1 MNLTVFISRL
11 VLLAALCVLSAQAYE
26 TTIHAEYRP
35 GANGQQRID
44 FTDITEC
51 RGYWCSFWGKD
62 KILQLNTFID
72 RSYRRSANPREQV
85 YFRFPG
91 SRIVTV
97 QQENGS
103 SANLTF
109 TLTDIGG
116 IYRRNA
122 TNQPH
127 LFQLSEDLNAPDSGS
142 SCYRSGFNAVTGITD
157 TAFLW
162 TINSTA
168 QQNGGQCTRA
178 LKRQYSGIYGITQR
192 HLIFK
197 YRLNTPDP
205 LKMDNGIYR
214 GKLVFSVGPNGDFD
228 FGEGSYDENEVVIN
242 FELSVGHQSLFRF
255 PAGSEQAVL
264 QPASGWTRYLNTGQV
279 PDRVYQDIPFR
290 LWNSVPI
297 AVYLQCEYLS
307 GSDCALKN
315 TRQNHQVPVKSS
327 LSLPKQL
334 AQQNGAAVNQV
345 QLRQGQAN
353 QLLFKANSTVLNG
366 AGQLHF
372 EVQRNALTEMLS
384 SYRGDLYKGDVTLVI
399 EPQLPD

>member
-1 MNLTVFISRL
+1 MNFTAFMSRCA
-11 VLLAALCVLSAQAYE
+11 LLAALCILPAQAYE

-35 GANGQQRID
+35 GANGQQNID

-51 RGYWCSFWGKD
+51 RGYWCGHWGQN

-72 RSYRRSANPREQV
+72 RTVRRSANPREQV
-85 YFRFPG
+85 YLRFPG
-91 SRIVTV
+91 SRNVTV

-116 IYRRNA
+116 IYRRNSN
-122 TNQPH
+122 NQPH
-127 LFQLSEDLNAPDSGS
+127 LFQLSEDLNFPDTGS
-142 SCYRSGFNAVTGITD
+142 SCGRSGFNSVNGATD

-162 TINSTA
+162 NINAAA

-178 LKRQYSGIYGITQR
+178 LRSQYSGSYGITQR

-228 FGEGSYDENEVVIN
+228 FGDGSYDENEVVIN

-264 QPASGWTRYLNTGQV
+264 QPAAGWTQYLTTGRV

-297 AVYLQCEYLS
+297 AVYLQCEHQK
-307 GSDCALKN
+307 GQDCALKN
-315 TRQNHQVPVKSS
+315 TKQNHLVPVKSS
-327 LSLPKQL
+327 LSLPRQL
-334 AQQNGAAVNQV
+334 AQQNGTAVNRV

-366 AGQLHF
+366 AGELHF
-372 EVQRNALTEMLS
+372 EVQQTALTEMLS
-384 SYRGDLYKGDVTLVI
+384 GYRGDLYKGDVTLVI
-399 EPQLPD
+399 ESQLPD

>member
-1 MNLTVFISRL
+1 MHLTVFTFRII
-11 VLLAALCVLSAQAYE
+11 LLAALYVLPVQAYE

-35 GANGQQRID
+35 GANGQQNIN

-62 KILQLNTFID
+62 KILQLDTFID
-72 RSYRRSANPREQV
+72 RSYRRSSNPREQV

-91 SRIVTV
+91 SKIVRV

-103 SANLTF
+103 TANLTF
-109 TLTDIGG
+109 SLTDIGG

-127 LFQLSEDLNAPDSGS
+127 LFQLSDDLNMPDNNS
-142 SCYRSGFNAVTGITD
+142 SCQRSGFNSVNGSTD

-162 TINSTA
+162 NINTAA
-168 QQNGGQCTRA
+168 QQNGGQCTRT
-178 LKRQYSGIYGITQR
+178 LRRQYSGTYGITQR

-228 FGEGSYDENEVVIN
+228 FGDGSYDENEVVIN

-264 QPASGWTRYLNTGQV
+264 SPAAGWAQYLNTGQV
-279 PDRVYQDIPFR
+279 PTRVYQDIPFR

-297 AVYLQCEYLS
+297 AVYLQCQYQS

-315 TRQNHQVPVKSS
+315 TKQNHQVPVISS

-334 AQQNGAAVNQV
+334 AQQNGAAVNNI

-372 EVQRNALTEMLS
+372 EVQRNALTEMLA

-399 EPQLPD
+399 EPQLSD

>member
-1 MNLTVFISRL
+1 MHLIAFIFH
-11 VLLAALCVLSAQAYE
+11 VLLLVACCVLPVQAYE
-26 TTIHAEYRP
+26 TTIHAEYKP

-62 KILQLNTFID
+62 KILQLDTFIN

-122 TNQPH
+122 ANQPH
-127 LFQLSEDLNAPDSGS
+127 LFQLSEDLSLPDNGS
-142 SCYRSGFNAVTGITD
+142 SCYRSGFNAVNGLTD

-162 TINSTA
+162 TINGTA
-168 QQNGGQCTRA
+168 QQNSGQCTRA
-178 LKRQYSGIYGITQR
+178 LRSQYSGTYGITQR

-228 FGEGSYDENEVVIN
+228 FGEGSYDDNEVVIN

-264 QPASGWTRYLNTGQV
+264 SPASGWAQYLSTGQV
-279 PDRVYQDIPFR
+279 PERVFRDIPFR

-297 AVYLQCEYLS
+297 AVYLQCQYQS

-315 TRQNHQVPVKSS
+315 TRQNHQVPVRSS
-327 LSLPKQL
+327 LSLPTQL
-334 AQQNGAAVNQV
+334 AQQNGAMVNKV

-372 EVQRNALTEMLS
+372 EVQRNALTEMLG
-384 SYRGDLYKGDVTLVI
+384 SYRGDLYRGDVTLVI

>member
-1 MNLTVFISRL
+1 MPV
-11 VLLAALCVLSAQAYE
+11 QAYE
-26 TTIHAEYRP
+26 TTIHAEYKP

-62 KILQLNTFID
+62 KILQLDTFIN

-122 TNQPH
+122 ANQPH
-127 LFQLSEDLNAPDSGS
+127 LFQLSEDLSLPDNGS
-142 SCYRSGFNAVTGITD
+142 SCYRSGFNAVNGLTD

-162 TINSTA
+162 TINGTA
-168 QQNGGQCTRA
+168 QQNSGQCTRA
-178 LKRQYSGIYGITQR
+178 LRSQYSGTYGITQR

-205 LKMDNGIYR
+205 LKMNNGIYR

-228 FGEGSYDENEVVIN
+228 FGEGSYDDNEVVIN

-264 QPASGWTRYLNTGQV
+264 SPASGWAQYLSTGQV
-279 PDRVYQDIPFR
+279 PERVFRDIPFR

-297 AVYLQCEYLS
+297 AVYLQCQYQS

-315 TRQNHQVPVKSS
+315 TRQNHQVPVRSS
-327 LSLPKQL
+327 LSLPTQL
-334 AQQNGAAVNQV
+334 AQQNGAVVNKV

-372 EVQRNALTEMLS
+372 EVQRNALTEMLG
-384 SYRGDLYKGDVTLVI
+384 SYRGDLYRGDVTLVI

>member
-1 MNLTVFISRL
+1 MNLIAFISR
-11 VLLAALCVLSAQAYE
+11 VLLLTACCVLPAQAYE
-26 TTIHAEYRP
+26 TTIHAEYKP

-72 RSYRRSANPREQV
+72 RSYRRSSNPREQV

-103 SANLTF
+103 TANLTF

-127 LFQLSEDLNAPDSGS
+127 LFQLSEDLNMPNNNS
-142 SCYRSGFNAVTGITD
+142 SCRRSGFNSVNGYTD

-162 TINSTA
+162 SINASA

-178 LKRQYSGIYGITQR
+178 LRSQYRGSYGITQR

-255 PAGSEQAVL
+255 PAGSEHAVL
-264 QPASGWTRYLNTGQV
+264 SPASGWTQYLTTGQV
-279 PDRVYQDIPFR
+279 PDRVFQDIPFR

-297 AVYLQCEYLS
+297 AVYLQCQYQS
-307 GSDCALKN
+307 GQECALKN
-315 TRQNHQVPVKSS
+315 TRQNHQVPVISS

-334 AQQNGAAVNQV
+334 AQQNGAAVNKI

-372 EVQRNALTEMLS
+372 EVQRNALTEMLG

>member
-1 MNLTVFISRL
+1 MHLTVFTFRMI
-11 VLLAALCVLSAQAYE
+11 LLAALYVLPVHAYE

-35 GANGQQRID
+35 GANGQQNIN

-62 KILQLNTFID
+62 KILQLDTFID
-72 RSYRRSANPREQV
+72 RSYRRSSNPREQV

-91 SRIVTV
+91 SKIVRV

-103 SANLTF
+103 TANLTF
-109 TLTDIGG
+109 SLTDIGG
-116 IYRRNA
+116 IYRRNG

-127 LFQLSEDLNAPDSGS
+127 LFQLSDDLNIPDNNS
-142 SCYRSGFNAVTGITD
+142 SCKRSGFNSVNGYTD

-162 TINSTA
+162 NINTAA
-168 QQNGGQCTRA
+168 QQNGGQCTRT
-178 LKRQYSGIYGITQR
+178 LRRQYSGTYGITQR

-228 FGEGSYDENEVVIN
+228 FGDGSYDENEVVIN

-264 QPASGWTRYLNTGQV
+264 SPAAGWAQYLNTGQV
-279 PDRVYQDIPFR
+279 PARVYQDIPFR

-297 AVYLQCEYLS
+297 AVYLQCQYQS

-315 TRQNHQVPVKSS
+315 TKQNHQVPVISS

-334 AQQNGAAVNQV
+334 AQQNGAAVNNI

-372 EVQRNALTEMLS
+372 EVQRNALTEMLA

-399 EPQLPD
+399 EPQLSD